1 MPSLFPPVKWVTMP
15 LRVVKKMTGEKI
27 AGAPLPW
34 LLWVTVED
42 TVEFTWWPVHQ
53 LLAEEC
59 EEKEDVAV

>member
-1 MPSLFPPVKWVTMP
+1 MP

-27 AGAPLPW
+27 TGAPLPW

-42 TVEFTWWPVHQ
+42 TVELTWWPVHQ